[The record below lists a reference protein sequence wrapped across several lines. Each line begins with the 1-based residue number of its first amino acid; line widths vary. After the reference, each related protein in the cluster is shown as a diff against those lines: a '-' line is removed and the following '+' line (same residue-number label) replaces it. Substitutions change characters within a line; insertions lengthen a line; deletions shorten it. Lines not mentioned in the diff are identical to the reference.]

1 MYIPT
6 FKFHSKIK
14 LKIILILLTWILLPS
29 DINALQGCCSK
40 HGGIDYCD
48 ENIGKYIC
56 IDGTESPSCE
66 CNYNPT
72 VQNVNPINLN
82 EYKRA
87 EGVTILEDNDE
98 SKKEYNT
105 LKKRHKKLERKYSE
119 LKKQI
124 NDKKSNRPYIAI
136 TIYGLSLIVLS
147 LFEPKQPKIKN
158 KLIKNTIIIINVIL
172 IVTLS
177 PLIIPLYLG
186 MNGFFALEII
196 SLFLITYLLFLNDK

>member
-14 LKIILILLTWILLPS
+14 FKIILILLTWILLPS

-66 CNYNPT
+66 CNYTPA

-82 EYKRA
+82 EYKQA
-87 EGVTILEDNDE
+87 EGVIILEDNDE
-98 SKKEYNT
+98 LKKEYDN
-105 LKKRHKKLERKYSE
+105 LKKKHKKLEKKYSE

-124 NDKKSNRPYIAI
+124 NNNKSNRPYIAI

-158 KLIKNTIIIINVIL
+158 KFIKNIIIIINVIL

>member
-66 CNYNPT
+66 CNYTPT
-72 VQNVNPINLN
+72 VQNINPINLN
-82 EYKRA
+82 EYKQA
-87 EGVTILEDNDE
+87 EGVIILEDNDE
-98 SKKEYNT
+98 LKKEYGN
-105 LKKRHKKLERKYSE
+105 LKKKHKKLEKKYSE

-124 NDKKSNRPYIAI
+124 NNNKSNRPYIAI

-158 KLIKNTIIIINVIL
+158 KLIKNTIIVINIIL